1 MPRFR
6 ISVTYPKGRGA
17 AAAPARTQGRVI
29 VLAKRMPKY
38 DRLDAALYDHY
49 QSGVDGDVAFY
60 VEEARTAGAA
70 LEIGCGTGRILIPI
84 AEAGVEIVGLD
95 LAPSMLTVARE
106 KVAKL
111 PAETQ
116 RRIELVQGD
125 MREFTLDARVPLVTI
140 PYRAFLHLLTVEDQR
155 RALACIR
162 RHLVDGGRLILNVF
176 DPSIPFIAERMSSG
190 GAPRRTWAFTNPE
203 TGRLIVGWETF
214 TYDVT
219 RQVLDGHFIF
229 DEFDADGTVV
239 DKRYVPL
246 TLRWIYRYE
255 MQHLL
260 EAAGFEIE
268 ALYGDFRRGVFR
280 GGGEQIW
287 VARKRAP

>member
-1 MPRFR
+1 M
-6 ISVTYPKGRGA
+6 
-17 AAAPARTQGRVI
+17 
-29 VLAKRMPKY
+29 Y

-60 VEEARTAGAA
+60 VDEARKAGSA
-70 LEIGCGTGRILIPI
+70 LELGCGTGRVLIPI

-95 LAPSMLTVARE
+95 LAPSMLTAARE

-116 RRIELVQGD
+116 RRVQLVQGD
-125 MREFTLDARVPLVTI
+125 MREFALDRRVPLVTI

-155 RALACIR
+155 RALACIH
-162 RHLVDGGRLILNVF
+162 RHLVDDGRLILNVF
-176 DPSIPFIAERMSSG
+176 DPSLSYIAERMASG
-190 GAPRRTWAFTNPE
+190 ATPRRTMAFTHPD
-203 TGRLIVGWETF
+203 TGCVVVGWETF
-214 TYDVT
+214 TYDVA
-219 RQVLDGHFIF
+219 RQVLDGYFVF
-229 DEFDADGTVV
+229 DEYDAGGTVV
-239 DKRYVPL
+239 SKRYVPL

-268 ALYGDFRRGVFR
+268 AVYGDFRRGAFR
-280 GGGEQIW
+280 AGGEQVW
-287 VARKRAP
+287 VARKRAERDRV